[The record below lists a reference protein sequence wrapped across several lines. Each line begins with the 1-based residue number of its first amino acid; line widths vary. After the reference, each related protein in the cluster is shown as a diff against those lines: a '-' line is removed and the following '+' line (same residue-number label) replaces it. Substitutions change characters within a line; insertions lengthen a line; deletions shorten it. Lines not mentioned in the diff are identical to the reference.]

1 MPETAST
8 THASLLARLSTGDDP
23 TAWVEF
29 CERYGQLI
37 RGFARQW
44 RLQPADCDDVVQE
57 VFTSLAR
64 SMPSFQYDPGK
75 GRFRSY
81 LKTVVV
87 HAIQRILRQKPGDA
101 ALESSVLADEVDSS
115 SEEAWEKE
123 WRQYHLQQ
131 ALRQVEAEFNAK
143 DRAAFEAY
151 AVQGRD
157 AKQTAEELGLSLDQ
171 LYQAK
176 SRILARL
183 TEIIERQVQ
192 EEG

>member
-1 MPETAST
+1 MPDTAST
-8 THASLLARLSTGDDP
+8 THVSLLARLSAGADP
-23 TAWVEF
+23 AAWQEF
-29 CERYGQLI
+29 CDRYGQLI
-37 RGFARQW
+37 QRFARQW
-44 RLQPADCDDVVQE
+44 RLQPADCDDVMQE
-57 VFTSLAR
+57 VFTSLTR
-64 SMPSFQYDPGK
+64 SMPGFQYDPGK

-87 HAIQRILRQKPGDA
+87 HAIQRILCQKPGDA
-101 ALESSVLADEVDSS
+101 ALESNVLADEVDSS
-115 SEEAWEKE
+115 SEEVWEKE

-131 ALRQVEAEFNAK
+131 ALRQIDAEFNAK
-143 DRAAFEAY
+143 DRAAFESY

-157 AKQTAEELGLSLDQ
+157 AKGTAEELGLSLDQ
-171 LYQAK
+171 VYQAK

>member
-1 MPETAST
+1 M
-8 THASLLARLSTGDDP
+8 
-23 TAWVEF
+23 
-29 CERYGQLI
+29 
-37 RGFARQW
+37 
-44 RLQPADCDDVVQE
+44 QE

-64 SMPSFQYDPGK
+64 SMPDFQYDPAK

-87 HAIQRILRQKPGDA
+87 HAIQRILRQKQGET
-101 ALESSVLADEVDSS
+101 ALEDIVQVGEVDSS
-115 SEEAWEKE
+115 SEETWEKE

-131 ALRQVEAEFNAK
+131 AMHTIEVEFNAK

-157 AKQTAEELGLSLDQ
+157 AKQTAETLGLSLDQ
-171 LYQAK
+171 VYQAK

-183 TEIIERQVQ
+183 SEVIERQVQ